1 MLLPIAHGLPSPPGV
16 PVPGYLFAWS
26 AAGVLLLSFVAL
38 GAMWRE
44 PRLEDSRA
52 RRLFAIP
59 RAVEIGCGAIGVALF
74 ALLVYCG
81 LAGTQI
87 GTRNLT
93 PTAIYVVV
101 WVGLVPVSAALGDVF
116 SLFNPW
122 RAIGRAAGALAGR
135 RVGQPLPYPERLG
148 RWPAALGI
156 LAFAWLEL
164 VYTQRSDPPTLALL
178 MLVYA
183 TIQLLGMAF
192 YGVERWTDRADAF
205 GVYFGLFARLSPL
218 ELRGREI
225 WRRRFL
231 SGVPALVVLPGT
243 TALLFVML
251 GSTSFDGLSSTVTWR
266 DLVSNPP
273 SELAGT
279 LGLATMIGVV
289 AAVYSVGIRGMHEA
303 RGVKLSI
310 PELRARFIHTLV
322 PIAFAYVLAHYCT
335 FLLYQGQAIG
345 FLVSDPLG
353 HGSDL
358 FGTAHATIDYHL
370 LSKAAVWYLQ
380 VGALV
385 CGHVAAIALA
395 HDRALALFPD
405 RRLATRTQQ
414 WMLTAMV
421 GFTSLG
427 LWLLASI
434 KG

>member
-1 MLLPIAHGLPSPPGV
+1 
-16 PVPGYLFAWS
+16 
-26 AAGVLLLSFVAL
+26 
-38 GAMWRE
+38 
-44 PRLEDSRA
+44 
-52 RRLFAIP
+52 
-59 RAVEIGCGAIGVALF
+59 
-74 ALLVYCG
+74 
-81 LAGTQI
+81 
-87 GTRNLT
+87 
-93 PTAIYVVV
+93 
-101 WVGLVPVSAALGDVF
+101 
-116 SLFNPW
+116 
-122 RAIGRAAGALAGR
+122 
-135 RVGQPLPYPERLG
+135 
-148 RWPAALGI
+148 
-156 LAFAWLEL
+156 
-164 VYTQRSDPPTLALL
+164 
-178 MLVYA
+178 
-183 TIQLLGMAF
+183 
-192 YGVERWTDRADAF
+192 
-205 GVYFGLFARLSPL
+205 RLSPL